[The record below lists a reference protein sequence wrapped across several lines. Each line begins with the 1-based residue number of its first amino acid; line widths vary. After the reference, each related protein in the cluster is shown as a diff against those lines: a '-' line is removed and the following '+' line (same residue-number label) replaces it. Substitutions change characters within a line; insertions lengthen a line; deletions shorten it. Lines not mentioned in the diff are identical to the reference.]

1 GFEMYVHPDDAPQLW
16 ETILK
21 AGKPHGM
28 KPAGLG
34 ARDSTRTEAGFPLY
48 GHELAGD
55 LDLCPLDAG
64 YPQFVRMHK
73 PFFIGRGGQQERDRV
88 RSSSI
93 VRFKMMKRGIPVVK
107 PGSPVTNRRGQVV
120 GHVTSCATIEDGS
133 QVGLAYV
140 QDRYKE
146 PDTPLHVFVP
156 PRGRGHEPKRIP
168 DLKVGDSIHISDEAV
183 VLSRFM
189 MPGERGAQAE
199 E

>member
-1 GFEMYVHPDDAPQLW
+1 
-16 ETILK
+16 
-21 AGKPHGM
+21 
-28 KPAGLG
+28 
-34 ARDSTRTEAGFPLY
+34 
-48 GHELAGD
+48 
-55 LDLCPLDAG
+55 
-64 YPQFVRMHK
+64 MHK
-73 PFFIGRGGQQERDRV
+73 PFFIGRGGQLERDAV
-88 RSSSI
+88 RDSSI
-93 VRFKMMKRGIPVVK
+93 VRFRMLKRGIPVVK

-146 PDTPLHVFVP
+146 EGTALHVFVP

-168 DLKVGDSIHISDEAV
+168 ELKVGDRTHISDEAV

-189 MPGERGAQAE
+189 MEGEREVTERE